1 MSRHWFNILIT
12 VACFVS
18 TETLAETIIENVGDW
33 NFGFSAEKEE
43 AGEVIYYSASVNSYD
58 APNVKLVFRCNALT
72 GFARVFLVGMTV
84 PKTKSEFLVTFAVD
98 SQLPKQ
104 VLAYNE
110 NDTIQFGTKTG
121 FNPPEEKSSI
131 LTAASM
137 AENLKLT
144 LVTGSAS
151 FQTSGGLDM
160 IDKLVHSCNDFSL
173 F

>member
-1 MSRHWFNILIT
+1 M
-12 VACFVS
+12 
-18 TETLAETIIENVGDW
+18 
-33 NFGFSAEKEE
+33 
-43 AGEVIYYSASVNSYD
+43 
-58 APNVKLVFRCNALT
+58 P
-72 GFARVFLVGMTV
+72 V
-84 PKTKSEFLVTFAVD
+84 PKSKIEFLVTFTMD

-110 NDTIQFGTKTG
+110 SDTIQFGTKTG

-137 AENLKLT
+137 AENLQLT